1 MKRNTCCD
9 PFKGY
14 PEPRLP
20 KLVRFTVWLLI
31 AVLLAV
37 LMLASVEG

>member
-1 MKRNTCCD
+1 MKQNTCCD

-14 PEPRLP
+14 PPPNPRWM
-20 KLVRFTVWLLI
+20 RFAVWLMI

-37 LMLASVEG
+37 LMLASLEG